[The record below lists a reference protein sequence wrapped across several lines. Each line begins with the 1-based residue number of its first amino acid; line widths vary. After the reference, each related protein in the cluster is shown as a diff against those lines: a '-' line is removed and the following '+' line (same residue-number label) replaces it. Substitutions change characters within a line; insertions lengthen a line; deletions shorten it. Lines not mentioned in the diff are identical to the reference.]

1 MEISQGEQHTI
12 IASIE
17 QKKQSLFNLSNKKK
31 ELSALDA
38 KRLEA
43 LNKLNERKENLYQE
57 AITLTADSE
66 KFSASLEQIENHQK
80 QLEQELADKGIDGR
94 ETMEYL
100 LEKVTNRSNMPVL
113 FIILMMGCIGG
124 AAGLIY
130 GQLPDDGFKAVLG

>member
-1 MEISQGEQHTI
+1 MEIDIKSAFADLDKQKKNIMIESRIAEEDVVEKAIKNAKEDLEISQGEQHTI

-57 AITLTADSE
+57 AITLTAD
-66 KFSASLEQIENHQK
+66 Q
-80 QLEQELADKGIDGR
+80 
-94 ETMEYL
+94 
-100 LEKVTNRSNMPVL
+100 
-113 FIILMMGCIGG
+113 
-124 AAGLIY
+124 
-130 GQLPDDGFKAVLG
+130 